1 MHYAK
6 LDKSDRL
13 MRVYNLLREE
23 GEQTTMDIIKK
34 AQVCAVSSIISELRA
49 QGIIIECE
57 PIRRGIYKYTLGC
70 QC

>member
-13 MRVYNLLREE
+13 QRVYNLLRQE
-23 GEQTTMDIIKK
+23 GPQTTMQIIQK
-34 AQVCAVSSIISELRA
+34 ANVAAVSSIISEIRA

-57 PIRRGIYKYTLGC
+57 PIRRGVYKYTLGC
-70 QC
+70 QV

>member
-13 MRVYNLLREE
+13 QRVYNLLRQE
-23 GEQTTMDIIKK
+23 GPQTTMQIIQK
-34 AQVCAVSSIISELRA
+34 ANVAAVSSIVSELRA